1 MNQFF
6 YWLQLQLINNGTNL
20 RSSLIDVCP
29 ESLRG
34 ARVDRTSE
42 EGIRAAN
49 KHFQQA
55 AGFFEYI
62 REHILPNL
70 RPKIRFR
77 HWVQKCMYYAL
88 IHTLWFA
95 LLSALGRCCRVCRK
109 IVWTWPDSSCWLRS
123 DSLLVV
129 HLHTYSTYIHKCAPI
144 PNTLVPGYLCPRL
157 NSASTKKRW
166 KINGLATWS
175 LESSP
180 R

>member
-1 MNQFF
+1 MAVLVLVVVVVWVMNQFF
-6 YWLQLQLINNGTNL
+6 YWLQLQLINNGTYL
-20 RSSLIDVCP
+20 RSTLLDVCP

-77 HWVQKCMYYAL
+77 H
-88 IHTLWFA
+88 
-95 LLSALGRCCRVCRK
+95 
-109 IVWTWPDSSCWLRS
+109 
-123 DSLLVV
+123 
-129 HLHTYSTYIHKCAPI
+129 
-144 PNTLVPGYLCPRL
+144 
-157 NSASTKKRW
+157 
-166 KINGLATWS
+166 
-175 LESSP
+175 
-180 R
+180 